1 MLYSI
6 NNINNVYDIWE
17 FYLHRVFYCSGFLF
31 SCGTLVADLVS
42 PEPQFQM
49 NRPARMIPKPHV
61 RVWQMM
67 AANTGKESKTNR
79 EVVLGFLEEAESWQ
93 LLSNQFP
100 SKVGGRPAW
109 LSQVDLPAVSE
120 LQCEKCKRPTVFLL
134 QVYAPITEYDR
145 CFHRT
150 LFVFCCKTPA
160 CYTRNDNKCFKG
172 NLYVIIFW
180 TEPTN
185 VFIHWYLNHVFTFI

>member
-1 MLYSI
+1 
-6 NNINNVYDIWE
+6 
-17 FYLHRVFYCSGFLF
+17 
-31 SCGTLVADLVS
+31 
-42 PEPQFQM
+42 
-49 NRPARMIPKPHV
+49 
-61 RVWQMM
+61 MM

-150 LFVFCCKTPA
+150 LFGVLLQDTCL
-160 CYTRNDNKCFKG
+160 
-172 NLYVIIFW
+172 LYAK
-180 TEPTN
+180 
-185 VFIHWYLNHVFTFI
+185 